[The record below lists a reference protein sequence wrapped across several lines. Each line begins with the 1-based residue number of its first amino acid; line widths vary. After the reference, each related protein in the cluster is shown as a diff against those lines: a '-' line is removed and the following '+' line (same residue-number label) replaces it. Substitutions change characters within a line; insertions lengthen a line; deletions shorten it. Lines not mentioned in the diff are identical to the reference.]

1 MRSPRRVLA
10 TCLILLPVLA
20 LVAWTLAPAGSTWFE
35 LTDAGTGRRIL
46 SQLLP
51 DGERVVLTWTNSL
64 FGLPVTEVFTAGHG
78 ILTLTEITFS
88 DPTGRE
94 PPRVGPAEVDDL
106 YHTGGPFRA
115 EGLSRPVSRV
125 VFRVG
130 ELGNPAIRI
139 GSRVVQFAREVG
151 FGGAVLLVARKASLR
166 ERIAGRM
173 APG

>member
-1 MRSPRRVLA
+1 MRSSRRVLTA
-10 TCLILLPVLA
+10 CLILVPVLA
-20 LVAWTLAPAGSTWFE
+20 LTAWTLAPAGSTWVE
-35 LTDAGTGRRIL
+35 LTDAETGRRIL
-46 SQLLP
+46 SQRLP
-51 DGERVVLTWTNSL
+51 DGGKVVLTWTNSL

-78 ILTLTEITFS
+78 ILTLTAITFS

-94 PPRVGPAEVDDL
+94 PPRVGPADVDDL
-106 YHTGGPFRA
+106 YHTGGAFRA

-130 ELGNPAIRI
+130 ELGNPALRI

-166 ERIAGRM
+166 ERIAESLT
-173 APG
+173 PG